1 MIDELILQL
10 GDSDPA
16 RRRQAI
22 IALGKTKNMAA
33 LRPLARVFRSDSDL
47 ELREL
52 ARKAGVYIRQQNE
65 LLNVPSPE
73 ESDMYATLRGLE
85 RSASYTQRRLR
96 QLEEEKQAQV
106 EAAPPVV
113 DPAASRRP
121 IRGREYRVPD
131 DAKERAKKYVDSAL
145 TDNARGNDAAAMKSL
160 TQAISLNPN
169 LVNDA
174 YFNSVASAVT
184 QLDGD
189 AALDLIIDKGQRKQF
204 EAAAKGATKQ
214 AKIDKHMEVADKT
227 SWTDVI
233 WEGVIYTLITMFGP
247 VLGTLVTMQLS
258 LNFFST
264 LSAETLE
271 ALPSTVTGIQDSVLL
286 LSGATLIPVGFISAI
301 IGVGGLLLQLVL
313 VHFLATMLF
322 GGHGT
327 IRHLLTTLLSFYNKW
342 FPRLFLLSYISTGVF
357 FVSAGS
363 PITACVVIIL
373 VGMALYVLGNTSS
386 KIGEAYDFGGARG
399 CISLNLSNFII
410 IGLFSLVMFLL
421 FQAVGGAAL
430 ETFFRFNPTAIPP
443 VQ

>member
-1 MIDELILQL
+1 
-10 GDSDPA
+10 
-16 RRRQAI
+16 
-22 IALGKTKNMAA
+22 
-33 LRPLARVFRSDSDL
+33 
-47 ELREL
+47 
-52 ARKAGVYIRQQNE
+52 
-65 LLNVPSPE
+65 
-73 ESDMYATLRGLE
+73 
-85 RSASYTQRRLR
+85 
-96 QLEEEKQAQV
+96 
-106 EAAPPVV
+106 
-113 DPAASRRP
+113 
-121 IRGREYRVPD
+121 
-131 DAKERAKKYVDSAL
+131 
-145 TDNARGNDAAAMKSL
+145 
-160 TQAISLNPN
+160 
-169 LVNDA
+169 
-174 YFNSVASAVT
+174 
-184 QLDGD
+184 
-189 AALDLIIDKGQRKQF
+189 
-204 EAAAKGATKQ
+204 
-214 AKIDKHMEVADKT
+214 MEVADKT